1 MGKRKITCNNS
12 SCKHH
17 TNGGCDTCITLDG
30 SGKCKSFEKGF
41 AYYFHIV
48 WDALDNKN
56 FIDMVEIRMNPDLK
70 TGLFYV
76 MECYD
81 LGFSEMEWGTC
92 RMVMLKDGK
101 EGKPLKYE
109 EIIEREMNMEKFSK
123 HLENFNNG
131 IMPQMQQEQD
141 AAGQQDKEEKEFGWL
156 SPTGVFTESPFGTH
170 EESAEQICEEKG
182 FTEEYWNWVKENR
195 GNEINNLMRDFLS
208 EVKGYCLI
216 HNPSGYTGYIVTNMK
231 NLTKQ
236 QIEFDDLIRTPMRN
250 LQEFLEDDV
259 PDIYDVTQP
268 SVLACIGEKGIRRAT
283 VIKDCAYTITT
294 RQDRTP
300 AQVIDRGDGRY
311 RYLTERECWR
321 LMGYSDEDFDRA
333 KAVQERNGKYY
344 KALYDQ
350 AGNSIA
356 VPIFESIFRK
366 IILQEVA

>member
-141 AAGQQDKEEKEFGWL
+141 AAGQQGSRTRRKKSLGGCLRQEFSL
-156 SPTGVFTESPFGTH
+156 NHRSE
-170 EESAEQICEEKG
+170 
-182 FTEEYWNWVKENR
+182 
-195 GNEINNLMRDFLS
+195 LMRNQQNKS
-208 EVKGYCLI
+208 VRKKGLRRNI
-216 HNPSGYTGYIVTNMK
+216 GTG
-231 NLTKQ
+231 
-236 QIEFDDLIRTPMRN
+236 
-250 LQEFLEDDV
+250 
-259 PDIYDVTQP
+259 
-268 SVLACIGEKGIRRAT
+268 
-283 VIKDCAYTITT
+283 
-294 RQDRTP
+294 
-300 AQVIDRGDGRY
+300 
-311 RYLTERECWR
+311 
-321 LMGYSDEDFDRA
+321 
-333 KAVQERNGKYY
+333 
-344 KALYDQ
+344 
-350 AGNSIA
+350 
-356 VPIFESIFRK
+356 
-366 IILQEVA
+366 

>member
-1 MGKRKITCNNS
+1 MGKRKITCNNN

-131 IMPQMQQEQD
+131 IMPQMQQEQEQD

-170 EESAEQICEEKG
+170 EESAN
-182 FTEEYWNWVKENR
+182 T
-195 GNEINNLMRDFLS
+195 
-208 EVKGYCLI
+208 LI
-216 HNPSGYTGYIVTNMK
+216 
-231 NLTKQ
+231 
-236 QIEFDDLIRTPMRN
+236 
-250 LQEFLEDDV
+250 
-259 PDIYDVTQP
+259 
-268 SVLACIGEKGIRRAT
+268 
-283 VIKDCAYTITT
+283 
-294 RQDRTP
+294 
-300 AQVIDRGDGRY
+300 
-311 RYLTERECWR
+311 
-321 LMGYSDEDFDRA
+321 
-333 KAVQERNGKYY
+333 
-344 KALYDQ
+344 
-350 AGNSIA
+350 
-356 VPIFESIFRK
+356 
-366 IILQEVA
+366 

>member
-1 MGKRKITCNNS
+1 MGKRKITCNNN

-141 AAGQQDKEEKEFGWL
+141 AAGQQDNRRQCPAPANRRL
-156 SPTGVFTESPFGTH
+156 S
-170 EESAEQICEEKG
+170 IRKR
-182 FTEEYWNWVKENR
+182 NR
-195 GNEINNLMRDFLS
+195 GKKR
-208 EVKGYCLI
+208 
-216 HNPSGYTGYIVTNMK
+216 
-231 NLTKQ
+231 
-236 QIEFDDLIRTPMRN
+236 
-250 LQEFLEDDV
+250 
-259 PDIYDVTQP
+259 
-268 SVLACIGEKGIRRAT
+268 
-283 VIKDCAYTITT
+283 
-294 RQDRTP
+294 
-300 AQVIDRGDGRY
+300 RY
-311 RYLTERECWR
+311 RMSLHYSERWQQQKR
-321 LMGYSDEDFDRA
+321 DAVRA
-333 KAVQERNGKYY
+333 
-344 KALYDQ
+344 L
-350 AGNSIA
+350 
-356 VPIFESIFRK
+356 
-366 IILQEVA
+366 

>member
-141 AAGQQDKEEKEFGWL
+141 AAGQQDKEEELMEHVWDASVDSFSGAIRVNMSSLRRKLKAVLGHDVIMNKVGEWYKIR
-156 SPTGVFTESPFGTH
+156 
-170 EESAEQICEEKG
+170 EES
-182 FTEEYWNWVKENR
+182 
-195 GNEINNLMRDFLS
+195 
-208 EVKGYCLI
+208 
-216 HNPSGYTGYIVTNMK
+216 
-231 NLTKQ
+231 
-236 QIEFDDLIRTPMRN
+236 
-250 LQEFLEDDV
+250 
-259 PDIYDVTQP
+259 
-268 SVLACIGEKGIRRAT
+268 
-283 VIKDCAYTITT
+283 
-294 RQDRTP
+294 DR
-300 AQVIDRGDGRY
+300 
-311 RYLTERECWR
+311 
-321 LMGYSDEDFDRA
+321 
-333 KAVQERNGKYY
+333 
-344 KALYDQ
+344 
-350 AGNSIA
+350 
-356 VPIFESIFRK
+356 
-366 IILQEVA
+366 

>member
-1 MGKRKITCNNS
+1 MGKRKITCNNN

-131 IMPQMQQEQD
+131 IMPQMQQEQEQD

-182 FTEEYWNWVKENR
+182 FTEEYWN
-195 GNEINNLMRDFLS
+195 
-208 EVKGYCLI
+208 
-216 HNPSGYTGYIVTNMK
+216 
-231 NLTKQ
+231 
-236 QIEFDDLIRTPMRN
+236 
-250 LQEFLEDDV
+250 
-259 PDIYDVTQP
+259 
-268 SVLACIGEKGIRRAT
+268 
-283 VIKDCAYTITT
+283 
-294 RQDRTP
+294 
-300 AQVIDRGDGRY
+300 
-311 RYLTERECWR
+311 
-321 LMGYSDEDFDRA
+321 
-333 KAVQERNGKYY
+333 
-344 KALYDQ
+344 
-350 AGNSIA
+350 
-356 VPIFESIFRK
+356 
-366 IILQEVA
+366 

>member
-17 TNGGCDTCITLDG
+17 TNGGRDTCITLDG

-195 GNEINNLMRDFLS
+195 GNEINHLMRDFLS

-236 QIEFDDLIRTPMRN
+236 QK
-250 LQEFLEDDV
+250 EFLYGYFMDM
-259 PDIYDVTQP
+259 
-268 SVLACIGEKGIRRAT
+268 G
-283 VIKDCAYTITT
+283 
-294 RQDRTP
+294 DRFK
-300 AQVIDRGDGRY
+300 AEQFV
-311 RYLTERECWR
+311 
-321 LMGYSDEDFDRA
+321 DFD
-333 KAVQERNGKYY
+333 
-344 KALYDQ
+344 
-350 AGNSIA
+350 
-356 VPIFESIFRK
+356 
-366 IILQEVA
+366 

>member
-109 EIIEREMNMEKFSK
+109 EIIEREMNME
-123 HLENFNNG
+123 N
-131 IMPQMQQEQD
+131 
-141 AAGQQDKEEKEFGWL
+141 
-156 SPTGVFTESPFGTH
+156 
-170 EESAEQICEEKG
+170 
-182 FTEEYWNWVKENR
+182 
-195 GNEINNLMRDFLS
+195 LS

-236 QIEFDDLIRTPMRN
+236 QK
-250 LQEFLEDDV
+250 EFLYGYFMDM
-259 PDIYDVTQP
+259 
-268 SVLACIGEKGIRRAT
+268 G
-283 VIKDCAYTITT
+283 
-294 RQDRTP
+294 DRFK
-300 AQVIDRGDGRY
+300 AEQFV
-311 RYLTERECWR
+311 
-321 LMGYSDEDFDRA
+321 DFD
-333 KAVQERNGKYY
+333 
-344 KALYDQ
+344 
-350 AGNSIA
+350 
-356 VPIFESIFRK
+356 
-366 IILQEVA
+366 

>member
-56 FIDMVEIRMNPDLK
+56 FIDMVEICMNPDLK

-141 AAGQQDKEEKEFGWL
+141 AAGQQDKEE
-156 SPTGVFTESPFGTH
+156 
-170 EESAEQICEEKG
+170 
-182 FTEEYWNWVKENR
+182 
-195 GNEINNLMRDFLS
+195 
-208 EVKGYCLI
+208 
-216 HNPSGYTGYIVTNMK
+216 
-231 NLTKQ
+231 
-236 QIEFDDLIRTPMRN
+236 
-250 LQEFLEDDV
+250 
-259 PDIYDVTQP
+259 
-268 SVLACIGEKGIRRAT
+268 
-283 VIKDCAYTITT
+283 
-294 RQDRTP
+294 
-300 AQVIDRGDGRY
+300 
-311 RYLTERECWR
+311 R